1 MLKLVERGCVVVARY
16 LVVCTFLLGSASCRR
31 GEKIPADL
39 VGTWQLVSRVDR
51 DASGNVVPEPSLGPD
66 PVGYLIYD
74 SKGHMA
80 AQLMARHRT
89 SASAVIS
96 SQADSNNPAHI
107 GGYDSYFGRYEVD
120 WESHTVTHIMDG
132 ALSPADVGRR
142 ITRHFQVSGDTLTI
156 AFEPGTQANGKITR
170 TIVWHRISP

>member
-1 MLKLVERGCVVVARY
+1 MRKLVVVVARY
-16 LVVCTFLLGSASCRR
+16 LVVCAFLLGPVSCRR
-31 GEKIPADL
+31 GKENSGDL

-51 DASGNVVPEPSLGPD
+51 DASGNVIPEPSLGSD

-89 SASAVIS
+89 SASAAITS
-96 SQADSNNPAHI
+96 EPNSNNPGHI

-120 WESHTVTHIMDG
+120 WESHTVAHIMDG

-142 ITRHFQVSGDTLTI
+142 ITRRFQVSGDTLTI
-156 AFEPGTQANGKITR
+156 TFEPGTQANGKITR